1 MNLRGQS
8 AAMGSQ
14 PESGAKVMSRS
25 MNLADGEA
33 TTRPTSDGP
42 PTSESRTSNCR
53 RGRKKHG
60 QTLCSWLLV
69 LGIVGGSGT
78 VAIAD
83 DILETA
89 AEPFTEPAEVFS
101 DEADDE
107 IETDRDSFT
116 PATSVVGRRV
126 VVESSYSFLDSRG
139 GHETHSFPE
148 LLTRIGIHERIELRL
163 GGNYE
168 VGGGGSVSGAGSPFD
183 EEPLI
188 DELSHE
194 ANLLYGFKVA
204 LTGQDRWRPRSA
216 LIVQASTP
224 TTGEE
229 TATQFNL
236 GYVFGWKLPN
246 AWVFDTALRYGADSE
261 LGDHFNQW
269 APSVVLKVP
278 VHEQWNAHLEYFGI
292 WSDQKEA
299 DESTQYVSPGLHYL
313 ITPDLEIGVRVG
325 WGLNSTSAAF
335 FSNVGAGLRF

>member
-1 MNLRGQS
+1 
-8 AAMGSQ
+8 
-14 PESGAKVMSRS
+14 MSRS
-25 MNLADGEA
+25 MNRADGEA
-33 TTRPTSDGP
+33 TAPRSSNCP
-42 PTSESRTSNCR
+42 PTSASRTNTGRS
-53 RGRKKHG
+53 GRK
-60 QTLCSWLLV
+60 QLCHKWSIWLLV
-69 LGIVGGSGT
+69 LGIVVASGT
-78 VAIAD
+78 LASAD
-83 DILETA
+83 DLLEA
-89 AEPFTEPAEVFS
+89 ATEPFTEPAEAFS
-101 DEADDE
+101 EEPKDE

-116 PATSVVGRRV
+116 PATSVVGRHV

-148 LLTRIGIHERIELRL
+148 LLTRIGIHERVELRL

-168 VGGGGSVSGAGSPFD
+168 VGGGGSVSGSGSPFD

-188 DELSHE
+188 DELAHE

-204 LTGQDRWRPRSA
+204 LTGQDRWVPRSA
-216 LIVQASTP
+216 LIVQANTP
-224 TTGEE
+224 TSGEE

-246 AWVFDTALRYGADSE
+246 AWVLDTAVRYGADSE

-269 APSVVLKVP
+269 APSIVLKVP
-278 VHEQWNAHLEYFGI
+278 VHEKWNAHLEYFGI

-325 WGLNSTSAAF
+325 WGLNSTSSAF